1 MHESAPAFVRALAA
15 AVLRD
20 GDPAARAA
28 EAHAALAEVLAGQ
41 KSLVLDVQFTGFT
54 HKGQLVGGVD
64 PQVLRAA
71 GHLITL
77 RVNRIGFTP
86 DAHAADLQDTF
97 HHLARGAGELGEGG
111 IVGAMAAARPY
122 GVYLSTSSAEVYK
135 PAPRTPA
142 VPSAPAD
149 ASSSAAPAD
158 TSSSPAAAAPSSSP
172 DAAPSPSTPADA
184 PSASVDATAPVTP
197 GAWSDSDFDS
207 TELGEFEILD
217 ADALLAGPPGSPGG
231 SASATRAGAGE
242 TGRGE
247 PPVNDMFH
255 FFRTAASVD
264 EQAEA
269 LPRLLAETDNVSR
282 FDELADTAVRAAVQL
297 LRSDAHAEAVEVLD
311 ALVREA
317 QRPDRT
323 RLFRD
328 SALQAIRRVG
338 STETLQRLVELLGH
352 GGIER
357 ERILRFLAFTG
368 GDALLMLEGFIHRSP
383 DAESRSAAFR
393 TLLAAEGTADRLIA
407 HAVQDPN
414 PVRVRT
420 LLELAGGPGVDPE
433 VARRWAGEAARHA
446 DAGIRA
452 DAARSA
458 AALGGRG
465 SLRVL
470 VDLLGDPERVVR
482 REAVQ
487 GLGGLGETA
496 AVPFL
501 ARVLNDGGDEEL
513 QALAAQSLGR
523 IGSAEAL
530 PGLLGVV
537 NKRSLFSL
545 NKVTRVKMAA
555 LQAIARIRTP
565 GAREALQSVATGR
578 DELAEE
584 AKRLLA
590 GL

>member
-1 MHESAPAFVRALAA
+1 MHESAPRFVRALAA

-20 GDPAARAA
+20 GDPTARAA

-64 PQVLRAA
+64 PLVLRAA

-97 HHLARGAGELGEGG
+97 HHLGRGAGELGEGG
-111 IVGAMAAARPY
+111 IVAAMAAARPH

-135 PAPRTPA
+135 PAPRTLADPGA
-142 VPSAPAD
+142 PVDASPAPA
-149 ASSSAAPAD
+149 A
-158 TSSSPAAAAPSSSP
+158 T
-172 DAAPSPSTPADA
+172 PSPTTPADA
-184 PSASVDATAPVTP
+184 PPTPAETTSATVDAPTPAVVEPVTP
-197 GAWSDSDFDS
+197 GAWSDSDFES
-207 TELGEFEILD
+207 TELGEFEIVD
-217 ADALLAGPPGSPGG
+217 AADLLAAPPGREGG
-231 SASATRAGAGE
+231 PAPAARPEA
-242 TGRGE
+242 GE

-282 FDELADTAVRAAVQL
+282 FDELADMAVRTAVQL

-338 STETLQRLVELLGH
+338 SAETLQRLVELLGH

-383 DAESRSAAFR
+383 DAESRFAAFR

-433 VARRWAGEAARHA
+433 VARRWAAEAARHA

-501 ARVLNDGGDEEL
+501 ARVLNDSGDEEM

>member
-1 MHESAPAFVRALAA
+1 MHESAPRFVRALAA

-20 GDPAARAA
+20 GDPAACAA
-28 EAHAALAEVLAGQ
+28 DAHAALVEVLAGQ

-86 DAHAADLQDTF
+86 DAHAADLRDTF
-97 HHLARGAGELGEGG
+97 FHCARGAGELGEGG
-111 IVGAMAAARPY
+111 IVVAMAGARPY

-135 PAPRTPA
+135 PAPRTTA
-142 VPSAPAD
+142 APTAD
-149 ASSSAAPAD
+149 ASPAPAA
-158 TSSSPAAAAPSSSP
+158 TPSKPTPVETPATPAQTPSIP
-172 DAAPSPSTPADA
+172 VDAPSPA
-184 PSASVDATAPVTP
+184 VVEPVTP
-197 GAWSDSDFDS
+197 GAWSDSDFES
-207 TELGEFEILD
+207 TELGEFEIVD
-217 ADALLAGPPGSPGG
+217 AADLLAGPPGGPGSP
-231 SASATRAGAGE
+231 AAAARAGAGE
-242 TGRGE
+242 SGRDE

-255 FFRTAASVD
+255 FFRTATSAD

-338 STETLQRLVELLGH
+338 SAETLQRLVELLGH

-420 LLELAGGPGVDPE
+420 LLELAGGPGVDPG
-433 VARRWAGEAARHA
+433 VARRWAAEAARHA

-452 DAARSA
+452 DAARSV

-470 VDLLGDPERVVR
+470 VDLLGDVERVVR

-487 GLGGLGETA
+487 GLGSLGETA

-530 PGLLGVV
+530 PGLLGIV

-545 NKVTRVKMAA
+545 NKVTRLKMAA

-584 AKRLLA
+584 AKRLLSS
-590 GL
+590 L

>member
-86 DAHAADLQDTF
+86 DARAADLQDTF
-97 HHLARGAGELGEGG
+97 FHLARGTGELGEGG

-142 VPSAPAD
+142 APAADSPPPSAAAPAQPSPAETRSAPAEAPSVTVD
-149 ASSSAAPAD
+149 APA
-158 TSSSPAAAAPSSSP
+158 PA
-172 DAAPSPSTPADA
+172 
-184 PSASVDATAPVTP
+184 VVEPVTP
-197 GAWSDSDFDS
+197 GAWSDSDFES

-217 ADALLAGPPGSPGG
+217 ADALLARPPGSPG
-231 SASATRAGAGE
+231 SPASPSRGAGE
-242 TGRGE
+242 HGRDE

-255 FFRTAASVD
+255 FFRTSASAD

-269 LPRLLAETDNVSR
+269 LPRLLAATDNVSR

-338 STETLQRLVELLGH
+338 SAETLQRLVELLGH
-352 GGIER
+352 GRIER

-383 DAESRSAAFR
+383 DAESRSDAFR

-433 VARRWAGEAARHA
+433 VARRWAAEAARHA

-487 GLGGLGETA
+487 GLGSLGETA

-501 ARVLNDGGDEEL
+501 ARVLNDGSDEEL

-545 NKVTRVKMAA
+545 NKVTRLKMAA

-590 GL
+590 SL

>member
-1 MHESAPAFVRALAA
+1 
-15 AVLRD
+15 
-20 GDPAARAA
+20 
-28 EAHAALAEVLAGQ
+28 
-41 KSLVLDVQFTGFT
+41 
-54 HKGQLVGGVD
+54 VD

-97 HHLARGAGELGEGG
+97 FHLARGAGELGEGG
-111 IVGAMAAARPY
+111 IVDAMAAARPY
-122 GVYLSTSSAEVYK
+122 GVYLSTSAAEVYK

-142 VPSAPAD
+142 APASD
-149 ASSSAAPAD
+149 ASP
-158 TSSSPAAAAPSSSP
+158 SPAATSP
-172 DAAPSPSTPADA
+172 QPTPAATPSVTVDA
-184 PSASVDATAPVTP
+184 PAPVVVEPVTP
-197 GAWSDSDFDS
+197 GAWSDSDFES

-217 ADALLAGPPGSPGG
+217 ADVLLARPPGSPGG
-231 SASATRAGAGE
+231 PASPAGPGAGE
-242 TGRGE
+242 SGRGE

-255 FFRTAASVD
+255 FFRTATSAD

-269 LPRLLAETDNVSR
+269 LPRLLAQTDNVSR

-338 STETLQRLVELLGH
+338 SAETLQRLVELLGH

-433 VARRWAGEAARHA
+433 VARRWAAEAARHA

-487 GLGGLGETA
+487 GLGSLGETA

-530 PGLLGVV
+530 PALLGIV

-545 NKVTRVKMAA
+545 NKVTRGKMAA

>member
-1 MHESAPAFVRALAA
+1 MHESAPRFVRALAA

-20 GDPAARAA
+20 GDPAACAA

-86 DAHAADLQDTF
+86 DAHAADLRDTF
-97 HHLARGAGELGEGG
+97 FHCARGAGELGEGG
-111 IVGAMAAARPY
+111 IVVAMASARPY

-135 PAPRTPA
+135 PAPRTTA
-142 VPSAPAD
+142 APGAD
-149 ASSSAAPAD
+149 AS
-158 TSSSPAAAAPSSSP
+158 
-172 DAAPSPSTPADA
+172 PSPSATPSKPTPAETPATPAETPSIPVDA
-184 PSASVDATAPVTP
+184 PAPAVVEPVTP
-197 GAWSDSDFDS
+197 GAWSDSDFES

-217 ADALLAGPPGSPGG
+217 AADLMAGPPGREGGPASPAGP
-231 SASATRAGAGE
+231 GAGE
-242 TGRGE
+242 HGRDE

-255 FFRTAASVD
+255 FFRTATSAD

-297 LRSDAHAEAVEVLD
+297 LRSDAHAEAVVVLD

-338 STETLQRLVELLGH
+338 SAETLQRLVELLGH

-393 TLLAAEGTADRLIA
+393 TLLAAEGTADQLIA

-433 VARRWAGEAARHA
+433 VARRWAAEAARHA

-452 DAARSA
+452 DAARSV

-482 REAVQ
+482 REVVQ
-487 GLGGLGETA
+487 GLGSLGETA

-530 PGLLGVV
+530 PGLLGIV

-545 NKVTRVKMAA
+545 NKVTRLKMAA

-590 GL
+590 SV

>member
-1 MHESAPAFVRALAA
+1 VE
-15 AVLRD
+15 
-20 GDPAARAA
+20 
-28 EAHAALAEVLAGQ
+28 
-41 KSLVLDVQFTGFT
+41 
-54 HKGQLVGGVD
+54 
-64 PQVLRAA
+64 
-71 GHLITL
+71 
-77 RVNRIGFTP
+77 
-86 DAHAADLQDTF
+86 
-97 HHLARGAGELGEGG
+97 
-111 IVGAMAAARPY
+111 
-122 GVYLSTSSAEVYK
+122 
-135 PAPRTPA
+135 
-142 VPSAPAD
+142 
-149 ASSSAAPAD
+149 
-158 TSSSPAAAAPSSSP
+158 
-172 DAAPSPSTPADA
+172 
-184 PSASVDATAPVTP
+184 PVTP
-197 GAWSDSDFDS
+197 GAWSDSDFES

-217 ADALLAGPPGSPGG
+217 AADLLAGPPGREGAPASP
-231 SASATRAGAGE
+231 AHPGAGE
-242 TGRGE
+242 HGRDE

-255 FFRTAASVD
+255 FFRTAASAD

-338 STETLQRLVELLGH
+338 SAETLQRLVELLGH

-433 VARRWAGEAARHA
+433 VARRWAAEAARHA

-487 GLGGLGETA
+487 GLGSLGETA

-501 ARVLNDGGDEEL
+501 ARVLNDGGDDEL

-545 NKVTRVKMAA
+545 NKVTRLKMAA

-590 GL
+590 SL

>member
-1 MHESAPAFVRALAA
+1 MHESAPRFVRALAA

-64 PQVLRAA
+64 PLVLRAA

-77 RVNRIGFTP
+77 RVDRIGFTP
-86 DAHAADLQDTF
+86 DAHAADLQNTF
-97 HHLARGAGELGEGG
+97 HHLGRGAGELGEGG

-135 PAPRTPA
+135 PAPRAPA
-142 VPSAPAD
+142 APAADAPPSPAAAPSPSAPAD
-149 ASSSAAPAD
+149 R
-158 TSSSPAAAAPSSSP
+158 PAAS
-172 DAAPSPSTPADA
+172 PADA
-184 PSASVDATAPVTP
+184 PSAAADATAPVSP
-197 GAWSDSDFDS
+197 GAWSDSDFES

-217 ADALLAGPPGSPGG
+217 DADLLAGPGG
-231 SASATRAGAGE
+231 REGRPAAPARETGE
-242 TGRGE
+242 SGRGE

-255 FFRTAASVD
+255 FFRTAASAD

-282 FDELADTAVRAAVQL
+282 FDELADTAVRTAVQF

-338 STETLQRLVELLGH
+338 SAETLQRLVELLGH

-433 VARRWAGEAARHA
+433 VARRWAAEAARHA

-501 ARVLNDGGDEEL
+501 ARVLNDAGDEEL

-530 PGLLGVV
+530 PGLLGIV

-578 DELAEE
+578 DELADE

-590 GL
+590 SL

>member
-1 MHESAPAFVRALAA
+1 MHESAPSFVRALAA

-20 GDPAARAA
+20 GDPAERAA

-86 DAHAADLQDTF
+86 DARAADLHDTF

-142 VPSAPAD
+142 D
-149 ASSSAAPAD
+149 ASPA
-158 TSSSPAAAAPSSSP
+158 PAAAPMPSR
-172 DAAPSPSTPADA
+172 PADA
-184 PSASVDATAPVTP
+184 PPVPVEAPAPAGVEPVSP
-197 GAWSDSDFDS
+197 GAWSDSDFES
-207 TELGEFEILD
+207 TELGEFEIVD
-217 ADALLAGPPGSPGG
+217 AADLLAAPPGSPGG
-231 SASATRAGAGE
+231 PASPARPGAGE
-242 TGRGE
+242 SGRGE

-255 FFRTAASVD
+255 FFRTAASAD

-282 FDELADTAVRAAVQL
+282 FDELADTAVRSAVQL
-297 LRSDAHAEAVEVLD
+297 LRSDSHAEAVEVLD

-338 STETLQRLVELLGH
+338 SAETLQRLVELLGH

-420 LLELAGGPGVDPE
+420 LLELAAQPGVNPE
-433 VARRWAGEAARHA
+433 VARRWAAEAARHA

-501 ARVLNDGGDEEL
+501 ARVLNDGGDDEL

-530 PGLLGVV
+530 PGLLGIV

-545 NKVTRVKMAA
+545 NKVTRLKMAA
-555 LQAIARIRTP
+555 LQAIGRIRTP

-590 GL
+590 AL